1 MGNKRKRVAKE
12 GANSLQNPQKRTK
25 NETDPLTNGASKKTK
40 TKSKSKTESST
51 KTKPTLVKALFVES
65 PIGEDRKREAELY
78 ELLGSEDPDDR
89 IEAADCIVASL
100 FGTDGEGVSSAILRR
115 HLDRRLFRGLAS
127 GRNASRLGFSL
138 VLTEILGQLY
148 GEKALAE
155 SKYEDLDFDTVLE
168 ILNEKISVIGNIPG
182 QEERDHFFGQVFG
195 LMAFAQA
202 GILFRDISRW
212 NTVLDLLLKLA
223 AKKVWLRSQCGWV
236 IVQAIDQMSKKQA
249 EATLEK
255 IAEANLAKTP
265 EGVAVWLVALTRFPD
280 LKVKPWHDPLSKKSF
295 GDLAAVLRESFQD
308 FSKDQPER
316 GQKNKQASW
325 TAQLHY
331 VWDILLAHYLKEG
344 ESKAEEFQQFWARVV
359 DDSLFAKS
367 ATEGQKFK
375 GFMVFQKMLEG
386 LVSLPSH
393 LEGLFS
399 KNLTLCL
406 MNQSAKEDRYLHRAA
421 IKALK
426 AIEATISAHPST
438 LVPILDSLLGQ
449 NGAYNFDQRT
459 NTKTIDHLIQNV
471 SEETGKKVIKIIQK
485 PISTIDQ
492 QETAQATSTLRV
504 YIDYLS
510 KTLNASASP
519 ASGKIQQKVFSAALQ
534 ELSQLAY
541 SQPKHIPADALTEGV
556 RELCRTRLESS
567 FAKVSRRTEDYGTL
581 CTAVSAID
589 PDSVAMSEEI
599 SEAVRNAL
607 SRMQKLLKR
616 KATDDNE
623 KSLFQALAML
633 HAVSVFQLYNE
644 DPDAM
649 EVLNDL
655 AQYSDRLKKGKSAE
669 SEAGI
674 SEFLVEI
681 LLSFVAR
688 PSSLM
693 RQVSQQVFD
702 AFTPQISAGG
712 LELLTA
718 PLSSN
723 ESTKGQKELFDTGE
737 DEMEVDEDEEDEE
750 GTDADE
756 EDNSDIEIDSDVEFI
771 DINEANDESGDE
783 DEDEDEDEDD
793 DKNDGEFDK
802 PEELDDALEKILK
815 SHRLDKDVEAESS
828 EDEGDMSDSE
838 MFAIDEQLAAAI
850 KPRIQDRTNDSKK
863 QKKEAKQYVVNFKH
877 RILDL
882 LDIYVR
888 NEPLSP
894 LAFPLLPPLLSLMRT
909 TSTKPL
915 ASRTCDIILNY
926 QKALK
931 KARSNREKIEI
942 PDKDGLLGVLLEI
955 HEAVGQDNAHA
966 YAKACSAAS
975 LIVVSALF
983 AADKANIKEVIA
995 VYAQTWETWVLR
1007 ETKPQSSF
1015 FLDWYNWSQNT
1026 ASQA

>member
-1 MGNKRKRVAKE
+1 MGSKRKRGAKE

-25 NETDPLTNGASKKTK
+25 NESEPSTKKNKTK
-40 TKSKSKTESST
+40 TPGAT
-51 KTKPTLVKALFVES
+51 KTKADPTQVKALFVES
-65 PIGEDRKREAELY
+65 PIGEDRKREADLY
-78 ELLGSEDPDDR
+78 ELLGSEDPEDR
-89 IEAADCIVASL
+89 LKAGECVVHSL
-100 FGTDGEGVSSAILRR
+100 LGPEGGEGVSGAILRR

-127 GRNASRLGFSL
+127 GRNASRVGFSL
-138 VLTEILGQLY
+138 VLSDILGQLF

-155 SKYEDLDFDTVLE
+155 STYEDLDFDTVLQ
-168 ILNEKISVIGNIPG
+168 ILTEKIQIIGNIPG
-182 QEERDHFFGQVFG
+182 QEERDHYWGQYFG
-195 LMAFAQA
+195 LCAFVKA

-223 AKKVWLRSQCGWV
+223 AKKVWLRSHCGWA
-236 IVQAIDQMSKKQA
+236 IVEAIDQMNQKQA
-249 EATLEK
+249 KATLERV
-255 IAEANLAKTP
+255 AEANLAKTP
-265 EGVAVWLVALTRFPD
+265 EGVAIWLVALARFPD
-280 LKVKPWHDPLSKKSF
+280 LKVKPWSDPLAKKSF

-308 FSKDQPER
+308 FDKDQPER

-325 TAQLHY
+325 TAQSHF

-344 ESKAEEFQQFWARVV
+344 EAKAEEFQQFWARVV

-367 ATEGQKFK
+367 ATDGQKFK
-375 GFMVFQKMLEG
+375 GFQVFQKMLEG
-386 LVSLPSH
+386 LVTLPLH
-393 LEGLFS
+393 LEALFS
-399 KNLTLCL
+399 KNLSLCL
-406 MNQSAKEDRYLHRAA
+406 MNQAAKEDRYLHRAA
-421 IKALK
+421 TKALK
-426 AIEATISAHPST
+426 TIESTVSANPST
-438 LVPILDSLLGQ
+438 LVPILKSLLGQ

-459 NTKTIDHLIQNV
+459 NTKTIDRLLQNI
-471 SEETGKKVIKIIQK
+471 SEETGQEVINIIQK
-485 PISTIDQ
+485 PISTLGQ

-504 YIDYLS
+504 YVDYLS
-510 KTLNASASP
+510 KTLNASTSAT
-519 ASGKIQQKVFSAALQ
+519 SGKIQQKVFSSALQ

-581 CTAVSAID
+581 CLAVSSID

-599 SEAVRNAL
+599 SEAVQNAL

-616 KATDDNE
+616 KTSDDNE
-623 KSLFQALAML
+623 KSLYQALAML

-669 SEAGI
+669 GEAGT

-693 RQVSQQVFD
+693 REVSKQVFD

-712 LELLTA
+712 LELLTG

-723 ESTKGQKELFDTGE
+723 ESTKGQKELFSTGE

-750 GTDADE
+750 GTDGDE

-771 DINEANDESGDE
+771 DINEANDESGDD
-783 DEDEDEDEDD
+783 DEDDDEEEEDD
-793 DKNDGEFDK
+793 DKNKGEFDK
-802 PEELDDALEKILK
+802 PEDLDNALEKILN
-815 SHRLDKDVEAESS
+815 SHRLDKDVEADSS

-863 QKKEAKQYVVNFKH
+863 QKKEAKQSVVNFKH

-882 LDIYVR
+882 LEIYVN

-894 LAFPLLPPLLSLMRT
+894 LAFPLLPPLLNLMRT
-909 TSTKPL
+909 TSTKAL
-915 ASRTCDIILNY
+915 ATRACDIILKY

-942 PDKDGLLGVLLEI
+942 ADRDGLLGVLLEI

-983 AADKANIKEVIA
+983 AADKDNIKDVIG
-995 VYAQTWETWVLR
+995 VYAKTWESWVLR
-1007 ETKPQSSF
+1007 ESKPQSSF

>member
-1 MGNKRKRVAKE
+1 
-12 GANSLQNPQKRTK
+12 
-25 NETDPLTNGASKKTK
+25 
-40 TKSKSKTESST
+40 
-51 KTKPTLVKALFVES
+51 
-65 PIGEDRKREAELY
+65 
-78 ELLGSEDPDDR
+78 
-89 IEAADCIVASL
+89 
-100 FGTDGEGVSSAILRR
+100 
-115 HLDRRLFRGLAS
+115 
-127 GRNASRLGFSL
+127 
-138 VLTEILGQLY
+138 
-148 GEKALAE
+148 
-155 SKYEDLDFDTVLE
+155 
-168 ILNEKISVIGNIPG
+168 
-182 QEERDHFFGQVFG
+182 
-195 LMAFAQA
+195 
-202 GILFRDISRW
+202 
-212 NTVLDLLLKLA
+212 
-223 AKKVWLRSQCGWV
+223 
-236 IVQAIDQMSKKQA
+236 
-249 EATLEK
+249 
-255 IAEANLAKTP
+255 
-265 EGVAVWLVALTRFPD
+265 
-280 LKVKPWHDPLSKKSF
+280 
-295 GDLAAVLRESFQD
+295 
-308 FSKDQPER
+308 
-316 GQKNKQASW
+316 
-325 TAQLHY
+325 
-331 VWDILLAHYLKEG
+331 
-344 ESKAEEFQQFWARVV
+344 
-359 DDSLFAKS
+359 
-367 ATEGQKFK
+367 
-375 GFMVFQKMLEG
+375 MVFQKMLEAF
-386 LVSLPSH
+386 VDLPDH

-406 MNQSAKEDRYLHRAA
+406 MNQAAKEDRYLHRAA

-426 AIEATISAHPST
+426 AIESTVSAHPST
-438 LVPILDSLLGQ
+438 LVPILKSLLGQ

-459 NTKTIDHLIQNV
+459 NTKTIDHILQNV
-471 SEETGKKVIKIIQK
+471 SEETGGETIKIIQK
-485 PISTIDQ
+485 PINTLGQ

-504 YIDYLS
+504 YVDYLS
-510 KTLNASASP
+510 KILNASASST
-519 ASGKIQQKVFSAALQ
+519 SGKIHQKVFSTALQ

-581 CTAVSAID
+581 CLAVSAID

-599 SEAVRNAL
+599 SEAVQSAL

-616 KATDDNE
+616 KASDDNE

-669 SEAGI
+669 TEAGT
-674 SEFLVEI
+674 SEFLIEI

-712 LELLTA
+712 LELLTG

-723 ESTKGQKELFDTGE
+723 ESTKGQKELFNTGE
-737 DEMEVDEDEEDEE
+737 DEMEVDEEEEEEEEDEE

-783 DEDEDEDEDD
+783 DEEEDEEDEDD
-793 DKNDGEFDK
+793 KNKGEFDK
-802 PEELDDALEKILK
+802 PEDLDNALEKILK

-828 EDEGDMSDSE
+828 ESEGDMSDSE

-863 QKKEAKQYVVNFKH
+863 QKKEAKQSVVNFKH

-894 LAFPLLPPLLSLMRT
+894 LAFPLLPPLLGLMRT

-915 ASRTCDIILNY
+915 ASRACDIVLNY

-931 KARSNREKIEI
+931 KARSNRQKIEI
-942 PDKDGLLGVLLEI
+942 PDRDGLLGVLLEI

-983 AADKANIKEVIA
+983 AADKDNIKDVIG
-995 VYAQTWETWVLR
+995 VYAKTWESWVLR
-1007 ETKPQSSF
+1007 ESKPQSSF
-1015 FLDWYNWSQNT
+1015 FLDWYNWSQTT

>member
-1 MGNKRKRVAKE
+1 
-12 GANSLQNPQKRTK
+12 
-25 NETDPLTNGASKKTK
+25 
-40 TKSKSKTESST
+40 
-51 KTKPTLVKALFVES
+51 
-65 PIGEDRKREAELY
+65 
-78 ELLGSEDPDDR
+78 
-89 IEAADCIVASL
+89 
-100 FGTDGEGVSSAILRR
+100 
-115 HLDRRLFRGLAS
+115 
-127 GRNASRLGFSL
+127 
-138 VLTEILGQLY
+138 
-148 GEKALAE
+148 
-155 SKYEDLDFDTVLE
+155 
-168 ILNEKISVIGNIPG
+168 
-182 QEERDHFFGQVFG
+182 
-195 LMAFAQA
+195 
-202 GILFRDISRW
+202 
-212 NTVLDLLLKLA
+212 
-223 AKKVWLRSQCGWV
+223 
-236 IVQAIDQMSKKQA
+236 
-249 EATLEK
+249 
-255 IAEANLAKTP
+255 
-265 EGVAVWLVALTRFPD
+265 
-280 LKVKPWHDPLSKKSF
+280 
-295 GDLAAVLRESFQD
+295 
-308 FSKDQPER
+308 
-316 GQKNKQASW
+316 
-325 TAQLHY
+325 
-331 VWDILLAHYLKEG
+331 
-344 ESKAEEFQQFWARVV
+344 
-359 DDSLFAKS
+359 
-367 ATEGQKFK
+367 
-375 GFMVFQKMLEG
+375 
-386 LVSLPSH
+386 
-393 LEGLFS
+393 
-399 KNLTLCL
+399 
-406 MNQSAKEDRYLHRAA
+406 MNQAAKEDRYLHRAA
-421 IKALK
+421 TKALK
-426 AIEATISAHPST
+426 TIESTVSANPST
-438 LVPILDSLLGQ
+438 LVPILKSLLGQ

-459 NTKTIDHLIQNV
+459 NTKTIDRLLQNI
-471 SEETGKKVIKIIQK
+471 SEETGQEVIKIIQK
-485 PISTIDQ
+485 PISTLGQ

-504 YIDYLS
+504 YVDYLS
-510 KTLNASASP
+510 KTLNASTSAT
-519 ASGKIQQKVFSAALQ
+519 SGKIQQKVFSSALQ

-581 CTAVSAID
+581 CLAVSSID

-599 SEAVRNAL
+599 SEAVQNAL

-616 KATDDNE
+616 KASDDNE
-623 KSLFQALAML
+623 KSLYQALAML

-669 SEAGI
+669 SEAGT

-693 RQVSQQVFD
+693 REVSQQVFD

-712 LELLTA
+712 LELLTG

-723 ESTKGQKELFDTGE
+723 ESTKGQKELFSTGE

-750 GTDADE
+750 GTDGDE

-771 DINEANDESGDE
+771 DINEANDESGD
-783 DEDEDEDEDD
+783 DDEDD
-793 DKNDGEFDK
+793 DEEEEEEDDKNKGEFDK
-802 PEELDDALEKILK
+802 PEDLDNALEKILN
-815 SHRLDKDVEAESS
+815 SHRLDKDVEADSS

-863 QKKEAKQYVVNFKH
+863 QKKEAKQSVVNFKH

-882 LDIYVR
+882 LEIYVN

-894 LAFPLLPPLLSLMRT
+894 LAFPLLPPLLNLMRT
-909 TSTKPL
+909 TSTKAL
-915 ASRTCDIILNY
+915 ATRACDIILKY

-942 PDKDGLLGVLLEI
+942 ADRDGLLGVLLEI

-983 AADKANIKEVIA
+983 AADKDNIKDVIG
-995 VYAQTWETWVLR
+995 VYAKTWESWVLR
-1007 ETKPQSSF
+1007 ESKPQSSF